1 MDIVRSCDGDGLPS
15 RPKRSRATSSLI
27 HQLCSSNK
35 ERGEV
40 VDGKV
45 KVKEVVDVFLMIV

>member
-1 MDIVRSCDGDGLPS
+1 MDIVGSCDGDGLPS
-15 RPKRSRATSSLI
+15 QPKRSRATSSLI